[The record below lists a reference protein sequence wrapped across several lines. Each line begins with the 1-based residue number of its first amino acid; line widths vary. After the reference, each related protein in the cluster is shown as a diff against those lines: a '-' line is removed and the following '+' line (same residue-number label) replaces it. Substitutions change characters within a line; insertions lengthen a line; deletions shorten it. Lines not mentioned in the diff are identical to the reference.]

1 MPIQLSSFFK
11 FLFKFYSKPISESKL
26 ILLVSLFVLATHNI
40 GFFQNTV
47 QVYQTHDN
55 LSLSLLLVSVL
66 HGSLLFLAFSLL
78 GFGWLLR
85 ILLAATLVI
94 SASAAYFTDTYNVII
109 DVDMIDNSLK
119 TDPEEVRD
127 LLSIQQGMY
136 ILFLGLVP
144 AWLVLTI
151 PLTQSTWAKRIA
163 WRLGSFTIVMAVMV
177 GTLVT
182 AADFYAT
189 YIRENATLR
198 YYSTPLA
205 PLYEVGLY
213 VDQEFIG
220 QNQAPFQIIAPQA
233 TRTTGSKPKLSVMI
247 VGETLRADHV
257 GLNGYERDTT
267 PLLAQ
272 EQVVS
277 YSNVSSCGTSTAFSL
292 PCMFSVQQRSN
303 YSKQQAGNMENA
315 LDILQKTG
323 VNVVWIDNN
332 SSSKGVADRV
342 DYREAKSSQYNTIC
356 NPECRDV
363 GMLPIASTWL
373 QDLPAKQDKLVVLHQ
388 MGSHGPA
395 YYKRYPKQFEKFTD
409 VCESNQL
416 DSCSRQQIINTY
428 DNTVLYTDY
437 FLAQTIHWL
446 EQQQANY
453 DVSMLY
459 ISDHGESL
467 GEGGLYLHGYPYMF
481 APKEQTHVPMIAWV
495 ADNHS
500 LISYE
505 ELSKKK
511 DQELSHD
518 ELFHTLLGM
527 YGVEAEVY
535 EAGMDLFE

>member
-1 MPIQLSSFFK
+1 
-11 FLFKFYSKPISESKL
+11 
-26 ILLVSLFVLATHNI
+26 VSLFVLATHNI

-163 WRLGSFTIVMAVMV
+163 WRLGSFTMVMAVMV

-315 LDILQKTG
+315 LDILQKTS

-518 ELFHTLLGM
+518 QLFHTLLGM
-527 YGVEAEVY
+527 YGVQAGVY

>member
-1 MPIQLSSFFK
+1 VPIQLSSFFK

-127 LLSIQQGMY
+127 LLSIQQGLY

-163 WRLGSFTIVMAVMV
+163 WRLGSFTMVMAVMV

>member
-1 MPIQLSSFFK
+1 M
-11 FLFKFYSKPISESKL
+11 
-26 ILLVSLFVLATHNI
+26 LATHNI

-55 LSLSLLLVSVL
+55 LGLSLLLVSVL
-66 HGSLLFLAFSLL
+66 HGSLLFLTFSLL

-85 ILLAATLVI
+85 ALLAATLVI

-127 LLSIQQGMY
+127 LLSIQQGLY

-151 PLTQSTWAKRIA
+151 PLTQSTWTKRIA
-163 WRLGSFTIVMAVMV
+163 WRLGSFAIVMAVMV

-220 QNQAPFQIIAPQA
+220 QNQEPFQIIAPQA
-233 TRTTGSKPKLSVMI
+233 TRTTSSKPKLSVMI

-342 DYREAKSSQYNTIC
+342 DYREAKSPQYNTIC
-356 NPECRDV
+356 DPECRDV

-373 QDLPAKQDKLVVLHQ
+373 QDLPAEQDKLVVLHQ

-395 YYKRYPKQFEKFTD
+395 YFKRYPKQFEKFTD

-416 DSCSRQQIINTY
+416 VVYRLLPSPNHP
-428 DNTVLYTDY
+428 
-437 FLAQTIHWL
+437 LARTAASQL
-446 EQQQANY
+446 
-453 DVSMLY
+453 
-459 ISDHGESL
+459 
-467 GEGGLYLHGYPYMF
+467 
-481 APKEQTHVPMIAWV
+481 
-495 ADNHS
+495 
-500 LISYE
+500 
-505 ELSKKK
+505 
-511 DQELSHD
+511 
-518 ELFHTLLGM
+518 
-527 YGVEAEVY
+527 
-535 EAGMDLFE
+535 